1 MSTSRTNDSVNPEE
15 PELDEAFLERVD
27 RAVLLSKQRDPYRLE
42 QAHRALEQEVHLA
55 AADKASRDRRP
66 RRGASTA
73 TFDIKQG
80 ALP

>member
-1 MSTSRTNDSVNPEE
+1 
-15 PELDEAFLERVD
+15 VD

-55 AADKASRDRRP
+55 AIDTVPRDQRP

-73 TFDIKQG
+73 TSDINQG

>member
-1 MSTSRTNDSVNPEE
+1 MSTSRTSDSVNPEE

-55 AADKASRDRRP
+55 AIDTAPRDQRP

-73 TFDIKQG
+73 ISDINQG